1 MKKRREIIV
10 PKTKEAEYALDYEE
24 ATADQLDTLFL
35 DQKYYLDFWQSGLL
49 DLFNELS
56 PESLIADYEK
66 AAISNPLIIKQIIDA
81 LKNKKGFSYSL
92 AASLTDELITLFEKA
107 LLRNTGVYFYL

>member
-24 ATADQLDTLFL
+24 ATDDQLDTLFL

-49 DLFNELS
+49 DLLNELS

-66 AAISNPLIIKQIIDA
+66 ATISNPVIIEQIISA

-92 AASLTDELITLFEKA
+92 AAPLTDELITLFEMA
-107 LLRNTGVYFYL
+107 LMRNTGIYFYL